1 MKSQASSKPREMF
14 QEIVVYRH
22 HSGYDQNALKLKKTG
37 SGEGERGE
45 GITIDNIISR
55 QHQQV
60 PRRKDY
66 VIIGEEWG

>member
-22 HSGYDQNALKLKKTG
+22 HSGYDQNALKPKKTG
-37 SGEGERGE
+37 SGKEWKASPL
-45 GITIDNIISR
+45 TTVDNINKYR
-55 QHQQV
+55 DKNH
-60 PRRKDY
+60 